1 MRRSIAVV
9 FIVALMLSMVLDT
22 SYTQATPVAK
32 SAYKGTVVEI
42 YQVSDI
48 YYIVVYQYP
57 KTLYSLNG
65 MAYLTMP
72 PIKTVFIYYPHSKTV
87 RFYFATVDP
96 VVHLFNTINEAQN
109 AIFRDTP
116 RDALALLV
124 PTNPKSEL
132 INKAIEKATGIPVED
147 IKSARDIIRIQMR
160 LFYIA
165 WNIVDATLWM
175 ISYEGIVGFTR
186 STVIS
191 WVGFYNSWLIESNP
205 QLAAEILAEKV
216 YYTLSSHSLV

>member
-1 MRRSIAVV
+1 MRRSIVVV
-9 FIVALMLSMVLDT
+9 FLVVLMLSMVLDA
-22 SYTQATPVAK
+22 SYAQATPVAK
-32 SAYKGTVVEI
+32 SEYKGTVVEI
-42 YQVSDI
+42 YHVRNI

-72 PIKTVFIYYPHSKTV
+72 PIKTVFIYYPYSNTV

-96 VVHLFNTINEAQN
+96 VVHLFNSIHEAQN

-116 RDALALLV
+116 RDALELLI
-124 PTNPKSEL
+124 PNDPRSEL
-132 INKAIEKATGIPVED
+132 INEAIEKATGIPVDD
-147 IKSARDIIRIQMR
+147 IKNSYDIMRIQMR

-165 WNIVDATLWM
+165 WNLVDATLGM
-175 ISYEGIVGFTR
+175 IFYEGIVGFTS

-191 WVGFYNSWLIESNP
+191 WVGYNQWLIKSNP
-205 QLAAEILAEKV
+205 QLAAEILAKEV
-216 YYTLSSHSLV
+216 YYTLSSYSLV